1 MSTKSNRPT
10 PPAEVPTPPLSTEPT
25 QNDLDR
31 LREILYGGHARTTE
45 QRLHDLEA
53 QLQSVQRTFTEALN
67 DNQGALT
74 DTLTTQLAAVRDELA
89 AVRAE
94 FLAAQQGLTVR
105 LEQLAKDQA
114 AKIQALKAELTE
126 RMDEQKA
133 SLEQQINEQLTAL
146 DTNKV
151 GRETLSQAWR
161 ALSEH
166 LQSAAESISAP
177 R

>member
-1 MSTKSNRPT
+1 MSTKSNRQT
-10 PPAEVPTPPLSTEPT
+10 PPVEVPPPPRVTEPT

-53 QLQSVQRTFTEALN
+53 QLQSVQRTFSEALD

-74 DTLTTQLAAVRDELA
+74 ATLTTQLAAVRDELA

-105 LEQLAKDQA
+105 VEQ
-114 AKIQALKAELTE
+114 LKAELTE
-126 RMDEQKA
+126 RMDQHRA
-133 SLEQQINEQLTAL
+133 SLEQQINEHSAAL
-146 DTNKV
+146 AADKV
-151 GRETLSQAWR
+151 GRETLSQAWW

-166 LQSAAESISAP
+166 LQSAAKSISEP